1 TGGRRRP
8 CPVPALGRSLSPIPL
23 PTIHR
28 YRSYQ
33 EEGRWA
39 SGMANPDMKGAARGI
54 GQDLLALV
62 QKIYNASQAQTGN
75 ISLANLR
82 KVVAEEV
89 KAAVNGTQE
98 KRSWAAVASQGPT
111 HSQAQPTT
119 AIKIDILVR
128 GKGMPTDLAKR
139 TPQEIIQAVNQASTK
154 KGAVAARKLPSGDT
168 VITFQGMTTRDWYST
183 NSVWIKE
190 AFGQQAEESK
200 RTFAVLLKEVWK
212 RETFR
217 G

>member
-1 TGGRRRP
+1 IRKKVDGL
-8 CPVPALGRSLSPIPL
+8 VS
-23 PTIHR
+23 
-28 YRSYQ
+28 
-33 EEGRWA
+33 
-39 SGMANPDMKGAARGI
+39 MANPDMKGAARGI

-62 QKIYNASQAQTGN
+62 QKTHNASQAQTGN
-75 ISLANLR
+75 ISLANFR

-119 AIKIDILVR
+119 ATKRLR
-128 GKGMPTDLAKR
+128 GKGMPADLAKR

-154 KGAVAARKLPSGDT
+154 KELSRRAS
-168 VITFQGMTTRDWYST
+168 S
-183 NSVWIKE
+183 
-190 AFGQQAEESK
+190 QAETPLSSSK
-200 RTFAVLLKEVWK
+200 
-212 RETFR
+212 

>member
-8 CPVPALGRSLSPIPL
+8 CPVPTFGRSLSPIPL

-28 YRSYQ
+28 YRNYQ
-33 EEGRWA
+33 EEDRWA
-39 SGMANPDMKGAARGI
+39 SEYGKPRQKGAARGI
-54 GQDLLALV
+54 GQDLLALI

-89 KAAVNGTQE
+89 KAAVNRTQA
-98 KRSWAAVASQGPT
+98 KRSWAAVASQGST
-111 HSQAQPTT
+111 HSQTQPTT
-119 AIKIDILVR
+119 ATKIEILVR
-128 GKGMPTDLAKR
+128 GKRMPADLAKR

-168 VITFQGMTTRDWYST
+168 FITFQGMTKRDWHST

-200 RTFAVLLKEVWK
+200 RTFAVLLKGVWK
-212 RETFR
+212 
-217 G
+217 